1 MLVGMEGEFGGD
13 RVTRSGNRV
22 TLGMVARRSHGW
34 RSLVNVLVRWGCCEG
49 GKWWFI
55 DWLL

>member
-49 GKWWFI
+49 GK
-55 DWLL
+55 